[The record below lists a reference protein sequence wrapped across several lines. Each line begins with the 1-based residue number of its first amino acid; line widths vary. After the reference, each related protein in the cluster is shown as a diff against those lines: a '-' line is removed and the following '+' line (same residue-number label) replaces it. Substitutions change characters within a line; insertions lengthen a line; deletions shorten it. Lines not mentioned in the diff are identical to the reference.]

1 MKKYLFTLLAVIA
14 VLAGCS
20 KEKNMPEPQDKG
32 LTFTVST
39 GEVKTVLEEGDKV
52 AWQETDRITVCG
64 IYYKVA
70 EIKED
75 ASCAVF
81 EKVNPSDPD
90 PVPSEGKYRAYY
102 PAGIA
107 AEMKLPGEQSYIAPN
122 SLAAVSPMYA
132 ESETTNLVFTN
143 ICGLLE
149 LVVKGRGIVSG
160 IDVKDARRSLYG
172 PFTVS
177 GGTAHLN
184 YDTEEEEKEHLDGI
198 SLNCGDGVSL
208 SADDAVVFRI
218 ALPAGE
224 YSNLSFIFYSDTRV
238 PCEFCLKPE
247 TSATISRNTIYP
259 VNVKVEFSAGESTTG
274 TFTVSEGRKVTFS
287 TGNLT
292 VDEGGIPFIEDYFMN
307 NGYVYGRFTHQM
319 GWQDFYAKYRETI
332 GQEWR
337 MLSSAEW
344 QYLLEKRQM
353 ASSSAPRYINA
364 TDGPVV
370 ISGVKYYGLLIFP
383 DDYSGNAQTQTYT
396 WAKMQRLGI
405 AFLPATGCDYLPEED
420 GRAKYGRYWAADE
433 INDLFACNIAFG
445 PSGVSPYNCF
455 GKSAGYNVRLVQDV
469 K

>member
-1 MKKYLFTLLAVIA
+1 MKKYLFASLAAIA

-20 KEKNMPEPQDKG
+20 KEMNTPEPQDKG

-39 GEVKTVLEEGDKV
+39 EEVKTVLEEGDKV
-52 AWQETDRITVCG
+52 SWQETDQITVCG

-90 PVPSEGKYRAYY
+90 PVPSDGKYRAYY
-102 PAGIA
+102 PAGIDT
-107 AEMKLPGEQSYIAPN
+107 EMKLPQVQSYVAPN

-132 ESETTNLVFTN
+132 ESETTDLVFTN

-149 LVVKGRGIVSG
+149 LVVKGQGTVSR
-160 IDVKDARRSLYG
+160 IDVKDAEKSLYG
-172 PFTVS
+172 PFTVNE
-177 GGTAHLN
+177 GAAQVD

-198 SLNCGDGVSL
+198 SLNCGDGVYL
-208 SADDAVVFRI
+208 STDNAAAFRI
-218 ALPAGE
+218 ALPVGE
-224 YSNLSFIFYSDTRV
+224 YSQLSFIFYSDAQV

-247 TSATISRNTIYP
+247 TSVTISKNTIYP
-259 VNVKVEFSAGESTTG
+259 VNVNVEFSASGSNTG
-274 TFTVSEGRKVTFS
+274 TFTVGEGRRVTFS

-292 VDEGGIPFIEDYFMN
+292 VDEGIPFIEDYFMN
-307 NGYVYGRFTHQM
+307 NEYVYGRFTHQM
-319 GWQDFYAKYRETI
+319 GWQDFSEKYKEII
-332 GQEWR
+332 GEEWR
-337 MLSSAEW
+337 MLSSTEW

-353 ASSSAPRYINA
+353 VSSSAPRYLNA

-383 DDYSGNAQTQTYT
+383 DDYDGNAETETYT
-396 WAKMQRLGI
+396 WAKMQKLGI
-405 AFLPATGCDYLPEED
+405 AFLPATGCDYLSAED

-433 INDLFACNIAFG
+433 INGQFACSMAFG
-445 PSGVSPYNCF
+445 PAGVNSYNAF
-455 GKSAGYNVRLVQDV
+455 GKSAGYNVRLVMDV
-469 K
+469 E